1 MFVNVNKSDITCR
14 HKDGSVTKMPINL
27 LIVESPAKCKKIQE
41 ILGSGWRVKATMGHI
56 RALKEDLSAIGFR
69 TTWTPTYEMIATKAE
84 AVAALRRE
92 VAGGAKVFLGSD
104 DDREGEAIAWHTCML
119 LGLDPLTTPRVT
131 FHEITESAIKA
142 AVESP
147 SRIDMN
153 KFNAQQ
159 ARTMLDMLIG
169 FTLSPC
175 LWRGIGNKPGLSA
188 GRCQTPALRIIYDR
202 DQEIAKHT
210 TTLSWEVKAHCS
222 IPLDPESDDTSHTRN
237 LTWTAKESLP
247 DEASANAFLSSIP
260 SLSRSITV
268 QERKER
274 TSKSAAPLPFITST
288 LQQEASNRFG
298 MNPKVTMKTA
308 QTLYEAGLI
317 TYMRTDNAILSE
329 EAKEAVQGLIMER
342 WGEEYIAT
350 DEEVSKKEAKSKS
363 KGKSKEKETVSPQAA
378 HEGIRPTHIET
389 EELADMGSNEQRLY
403 ELIWRRTVQSQM
415 ASEKRNVVKLTGL
428 ITDHEA
434 SPLIFVTE
442 MDYQEFAGWQVLD
455 AEKKA
460 DDILA
465 EKTFVEACEEFQ
477 PGVEIPWESIVASE
491 KRSSP
496 PSRYTEASLIRELE
510 SRGIGRPSTYATLV
524 ETVLERGYIEKTTI
538 PATPVTLKSLIVRN
552 TTAKTKEA
560 KLKVEKESRVE
571 RSGAEKDKLRTT
583 SLGRTVIEW
592 LLGQFPDMITYELT
606 AEMETALD
614 EIAKGKR
621 LWQSLLSETW
631 ERYEERY
638 DAIMAVPKT
647 SSGGGAVGGAG
658 TSSPGRFI
666 DFGDGYKMVVSKKG
680 PLFVLE
686 SSTGEKTRFASVP
699 SHLSLAT
706 ATRADAEVAFK
717 ASAEKLM
724 GESLGDLNGQPVIKK
739 SGKFGAYVT
748 WKEFS
753 VHCKASDTLEEVRE
767 KLLAKEDPSAVD
779 RLVGEFRIR
788 KGPYGLYM
796 FKVSAPGS
804 TKKPVFVNVPEDTPW
819 ATLTP
824 ESAASVYRAALAA
837 KKEKDEK
844 SGHSST
850 SSKTTTKPTPKTS
863 AKESNAGEPKK
874 RAPRKKKEES
884 S

>member
-1 MFVNVNKSDITCR
+1 
-14 HKDGSVTKMPINL
+14 MPINL

-69 TTWTPTYEMIATKAE
+69 TTWNPTYEMIGTKAD

-104 DDREGEAIAWHTCML
+104 DDREGEAIAWHTCIL

-131 FHEITESAIKA
+131 FHEITASAIKA

-147 SRIDMN
+147 GRIDMN

-210 TTLSWEVKAHCS
+210 STLSWEVKAHCS
-222 IPLDPESDDTSHTRN
+222 IPLDPESDETSHTRN
-237 LTWTAKESLP
+237 LTWTAKESLA
-247 DEASANAFLSSIP
+247 DEASATAFLSSI
-260 SLSRSITV
+260 LSSPRSITV

-308 QTLYEAGLI
+308 QTLYEAGFI

-363 KGKSKEKETVSPQAA
+363 KSKIKGKGKSKEKEKETVTPQAA

-389 EELADMGSNEQRLY
+389 EELADMGTNEQKLY

-415 ASEKRNVVKLTGL
+415 AAEKRNVVKLTGI
-428 ITDHEA
+428 ITDLETS
-434 SPLIFVTE
+434 SPTPLVFVTE
-442 MDYQEFAGWQVLD
+442 MDCQEFAGWQVLD

-477 PGVEIPWESIVASE
+477 PGVEIPWESIIASE

-524 ETVLERGYIEKTTI
+524 ETVLERGYVEKTNI

-552 TTAKTKEA
+552 VEETKAKEPKE

-647 SSGGGAVGGAG
+647 SGGGGAVGGAG

-686 SSTGEKTRFASVP
+686 SSTGEKTRFATVP

-706 ATRADAEVAFK
+706 ATRGDAEAAFK
-717 ASAEKLM
+717 ASAEKSM
-724 GESLGDLNGQPVIKK
+724 GESLGDLNGHPVVKK

-753 VHCKASDTLEEVRE
+753 VNCKASDSLDEVRE

-779 RLVGEFRIR
+779 RLVGEYRIR

-796 FKVSAPGS
+796 FKVTAPGS
-804 TKKPVFVNVPEDTPW
+804 NKKPVFVNVPEDTPW

-844 SGHSST
+844 NSGSS
-850 SSKTTTKPTPKTS
+850 SFKPTTKPKTKTSAS
-863 AKESNAGEPKK
+863 AKESDEPPKK
-874 RAPRKKKEES
+874 RAPRKKKEDN
-884 S
+884 